1 MVKVIV
7 ELDIFVPLHPV
18 NSYPSFGVAVILI
31 DVPLSYVPPEVETF
45 PPSAAVTVKVYWV
58 TEEVVFVVEL
68 E

>member
-45 PPSAAVTVKVYWV
+45 PPSAAVTVKVY
-58 TEEVVFVVEL
+58 
-68 E
+68 